1 MCLTH
6 IAITVKGN
14 GKEDA
19 EQLFR
24 KKKIII
30 IIYFF
35 SSSSFHTLEMHS
47 GWSGDGAF
55 YFCLVATSAHCIYW
69 LDDFNHFFFLLPR
82 LRFFQCFQFGFFPLN
97 PFCCLLNS
105 TRKKKAKNRKECY
118 CCAHMDIYISISY
131 KYDIL
136 NWTVEWFLSWV
147 KEGRLFSSS
156 PSDCDLPVHNCFW
169 LHHTAVVSIRK
180 CHDGTRHF
188 EDGKGKDKSTI
199 GPADK
204 RKRKFKYNDDAT
216 IQIEPTVSKACP
228 PPPPPK
234 KRKP

>member
-1 MCLTH
+1 MRT
-6 IAITVKGN
+6 
-14 GKEDA
+14 
-19 EQLFR
+19 
-24 KKKIII
+24 
-30 IIYFF
+30 
-35 SSSSFHTLEMHS
+35 
-47 GWSGDGAF
+47 W
-55 YFCLVATSAHCIYW
+55 
-69 LDDFNHFFFLLPR
+69 
-82 LRFFQCFQFGFFPLN
+82 
-97 PFCCLLNS
+97 
-105 TRKKKAKNRKECY
+105 
-118 CCAHMDIYISISY
+118 IYISISY

-228 PPPPPK
+228 PPPLLLKKENHRKAGVFFNMFNFSIRKLSGWRGSSDGTPISIRSYIHGRCSKIWKLPK
-234 KRKP
+234 TRFVWTVMIS